1 MTDKNEKKLF
11 SIFKTKL
18 VKFGTHST
26 IHGMEHI
33 FSAPTL
39 VTKVFW
45 VIAWLISFS
54 LLTTLVAHML
64 AVYLEFNVVSDIEI
78 QQENSADF
86 PTVSFC
92 SEDVF
97 AKEESLDFIMQMISD
112 PTSFLGNSQNF
123 GILTD
128 QTKLRINAMLLLS
141 NNIMLFNSSFQNKFY
156 NPINETVCIYRV
168 FFI

>member
-45 VIAWLISFS
+45 IIAWLISFS

-64 AVYLEFNVVSDIEI
+64 AVY
-78 QQENSADF
+78 
-86 PTVSFC
+86 
-92 SEDVF
+92 
-97 AKEESLDFIMQMISD
+97 SD

-141 NNIMLFNSSFQNKFY
+141 NNIMLFNGSFQNKFY